1 METVYLH
8 TPTLTVDKP
17 WPPSVVAIGM
27 FDGVHLGHQAVIR
40 QAVAIARQK
49 HLPCSVFTFVSHPR
63 RVLRPDHPVPLIT
76 PWEAKRC
83 FLAELGV
90 DTVVGA
96 HFTPGFSELSARDF
110 VQRILVEQMQARH
123 VVVGYNFAFGHGQ
136 EGDGAMLRALG
147 AEFGF
152 EATVVPPV
160 EAQGMSVSSSR
171 IRKLLATGHAAEA
184 NALLGRPYA
193 LTGTV
198 VTGDQ
203 RGRLLGFPTAN
214 LSVDESQLLPAYG
227 VYSGQALWFEGP
239 VAHQHPCVIN
249 LGMRP
254 TFDPPQ
260 LRIEAHLIG
269 WSGDLYG
276 KLLTVSLQ
284 HRLRPEA
291 AFRSVE
297 ELVAQI
303 RKDVEQARSL
313 PLVPFGASLP
323 LPTSP

>member
-1 METVYLH
+1 METLSLQY
-8 TPTLTVDKP
+8 PNLTVNHP
-17 WPPSVVAIGM
+17 WAPSVVAIGM
-27 FDGVHLGHQAVIR
+27 FDGVHVGHQAVIR
-40 QAVAIARQK
+40 QAHDLAAARN
-49 HLPCSVFTFVSHPR
+49 LPCSVFTFVSHPR
-63 RVLRPDHPVPLIT
+63 TVLRPDYPVPLLT
-76 PWEAKRC
+76 PWKSKLCLLEDQ
-83 FLAELGV
+83 GV

-96 HFTPGFSELSARDF
+96 QFTPAFSQLSAREF
-110 VQRILVEQMQARH
+110 VERILVGQMRAKH

-136 EGDGAMLRALG
+136 EGNGETLKALG

-152 EATVVPPV
+152 DVTVVAPV
-160 EAQGMSVSSSR
+160 ELNGASVSSSR
-171 IRKLLATGHAAEA
+171 IRKLLATGHVAEA
-184 NALLGRPYA
+184 NALLGRPYT

-214 LSVDESQLLPAYG
+214 LAADDSKLLPAYG
-227 VYSGQALWFEGP
+227 VYAGQAFWREGDQ
-239 VAHQHPCVIN
+239 AFQEPCVVN

-284 HRLRPEA
+284 HRLRPEM
-291 AFRSVE
+291 AFKSVDD
-297 ELVAQI
+297 LVAQI
-303 RKDVEQARSL
+303 RQDVEQARIL
-313 PLVPFGASLP
+313 PLTPFGDGVP
-323 LPTSP
+323 YC

>member
-1 METVYLH
+1 LETLSLH
-8 TPTLTVDKP
+8 YPNLTVSSP
-17 WPPSVVAIGM
+17 WAPSVVAIGM

-40 QAVAIARQK
+40 EARTIASQRN
-49 HLPCSVFTFVSHPR
+49 LPCTVFTFVSHPR
-63 RVLRPDHPVPLIT
+63 KVLRPDHPVPLLT
-76 PWEAKRC
+76 TWDEKRC
-83 FLAELGV
+83 FMADLGV

-96 HFTPGFSELSARDF
+96 QFTPALSELSARDF
-110 VQRILVEQMQARH
+110 VERILVGQMRAQH

-136 EGDGAMLRALG
+136 EGNGELLSTLG

-152 EATVVPPV
+152 DVTVVPPF
-160 EAQGMSVSSSR
+160 ELNGASVSSSR
-171 IRKLLATGHAAEA
+171 IRKLLATGHVGEA

-214 LSVDESQLLPAYG
+214 LSVDESKLLPSYG
-227 VYSGQALWFEGP
+227 VYAGQALWNEETGYC
-239 VAHQHPCVIN
+239 QEPCVVN

-284 HRLRPEA
+284 HRLRSEM
-291 AFRSVE
+291 AFKSVD

-303 RKDVEQARSL
+303 RQDVDHARTL
-313 PLVPFGASLP
+313 PLRAFGAGVPS
-323 LPTSP
+323 T

>member
-1 METVYLH
+1 METLALH
-8 TPTLTVDKP
+8 YPNLTVSAP
-17 WPPSVVAIGM
+17 WAPSVVAIGM
-27 FDGVHLGHQAVIR
+27 FDGIHRGHQAVI
-40 QAVAIARQK
+40 QAAREIARARQ
-49 HLPCSVFTFVSHPR
+49 LPCTVFTFVSHPR
-63 RVLRPDHPVPLIT
+63 QVLRPDQPVPLLT
-76 PWEAKRC
+76 TWDEKRC
-83 FLAELGV
+83 FLAGFGV

-96 HFTPGFSELSARDF
+96 PFTPAFSELSAREF
-110 VQRILVEQMQARH
+110 VARILVGQMRARH

-136 EGDGAMLRALG
+136 EGNGERLKELG

-152 EATVVPPV
+152 EVTVVPPFEV
-160 EAQGMSVSSSR
+160 EGASVSSSR
-171 IRKLLATGHAAEA
+171 IRKLLATGHVTEA

-214 LSVDESQLLPAYG
+214 LAVDEGKLLPAYG
-227 VYSGQALWFEGP
+227 VYAGQALWTEGP
-239 VAHQHPCVIN
+239 GTGMHQAPCVVN

-260 LRIEAHLIG
+260 LRIEAHLMG

-284 HRLRPEA
+284 HRLRAEL

-303 RKDVEQARSL
+303 RQDVAQAQSL
-313 PLVPFGASLP
+313 PLEAFGEPVPSV
-323 LPTSP
+323 